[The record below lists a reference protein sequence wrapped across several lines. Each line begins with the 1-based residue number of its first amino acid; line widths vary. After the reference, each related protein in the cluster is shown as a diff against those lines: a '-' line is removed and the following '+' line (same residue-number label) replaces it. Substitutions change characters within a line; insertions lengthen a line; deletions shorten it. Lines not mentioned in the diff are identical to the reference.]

1 MMSLSILPVIQ
12 IILVLLSA
20 LAAPLISPKGMK
32 LILGFA
38 LLINVIIGLIL
49 LNGVMTSGPFSIRLG
64 NVLPSLGIEF
74 VIDAFSVFFTTFVLA
89 LGLLIHLYSISY
101 VKHGLSQSVTSGYY
115 GLLALLYLGVL
126 GLLYTNDLFN
136 TYVFIEILSITT
148 CAMISVARKKRNY
161 MAAFRYLMLNELGS
175 LSFLLGVALIY
186 MVTGTLNMSLIAAKM
201 AEAYA
206 LFPVNVTLAFGF
218 MGVGLAMKAAIFPF
232 HEWLPDAHSSAP
244 APSSALLSGVVVKLY
259 LLVMV
264 KMIFTVFGV
273 AITEELNAPLVME
286 IFAATAMIV
295 GSVFALGQKD
305 SKRML
310 AYSTVSQVGYMVLA
324 LSLLSRIGLIAM
336 FFYIVSHALIKG
348 TLFLVTGATIHLEKR
363 RSIQSYRGLGYLM
376 PLSMG
381 AFTIA
386 AFGMVGIPGT
396 SGFIA
401 KFDLSVAFLNASQG
415 GFVAL
420 LILSSI
426 LNAIYYFPIV
436 INGFVSDNEG
446 ISVRLEKLPMTMM
459 GVLII
464 FTGLIIALGFAP
476 GMIMP
481 YIEAAAEAM
490 GGTLT

>member
-1 MMSLSILPVIQ
+1 MMIAALPVIQ
-12 IILVLLSA
+12 LLLVLISALLAPLMPPAKMKIILGVA
-20 LAAPLISPKGMK
+20 
-32 LILGFA
+32 LILNVAMGVY
-38 LLINVIIGLIL
+38 LLQYVQAEGPIVLAFG
-49 LNGVMTSGPFSIRLG
+49 GVDRA
-64 NVLPSLGIEF
+64 LGIEF
-74 VIDAFSVFFTTFVLA
+74 VIDAFSLFFTTFVSVI
-89 LGLLIHLYSISY
+89 GLLIHIYSLSY
-101 VKHGLSQSVTSGYY
+101 VTHGLHESVTSGYY
-115 GLLALLYLGVL
+115 GLLSLLYVGVI

-175 LSFLLGVALIY
+175 LSFLMGVALIY
-186 MVTGTLNMSLIAAKM
+186 MVTGSLNMTLIAKNM
-201 AEAYA
+201 PDAYA
-206 LFPVNVTLAFGF
+206 LFPVNVTLSFGL

-273 AITEELNAPLVME
+273 TITQALNAPLVMV
-286 IFAATAMIV
+286 IFASTAMIV
-295 GSVFALGQKD
+295 GSLFALGQKD
-305 SKRML
+305 TKRML

-324 LSLLSRIGLIAM
+324 LSLLSVGGLEVM

-348 TLFLVTGATIHLEKR
+348 TLFLVTGATIHLKNR
-363 RSIQSYRGLGYLM
+363 RSIKSYQGLGYLM

-381 AFTIA
+381 AFTVA

-401 KFDLSVAFLNASQG
+401 KFDLAVGFINASQG

-436 INGFVSDNEG
+436 IGGFVSDNDG
-446 ISVRLEKLPMTMM
+446 INVTLEKLPVSMLVVMFMMTLM
-459 GVLII
+459 II
-464 FTGLIIALGFAP
+464 TLGFAP
-476 GMIMP
+476 GLIMP